1 MDRKSEID
9 RPTRVASDQTILCV
23 VPRSCIMKYS
33 AEAMLPMIRTN
44 AIGTR
49 ICMVSICSGEAPLE
63 LANQGVIIYPLM
75 NVPMT

>member
-1 MDRKSEID
+1 
-9 RPTRVASDQTILCV
+9 
-23 VPRSCIMKYS
+23 MKYS